1 MTVQFESDTDFVEN
15 IYESDSDEW
24 SDDSTGNLPDL
35 EAIAGDLE
43 DIAMPML
50 LEVPVP
56 MTNLPAFRVTPSMF
70 RDAGEGAAHS
80 STLLGYVRQATRPPL
95 WFSRH
100 SHAATPFNAQYRRPV
115 THTHNEVDH
124 MFGVNRAGSANRPIA
139 PFPWLP
145 LDNVAAEVKSLVRVK
160 R

>member
-1 MTVQFESDTDFVEN
+1 MTGQFEPDTDFVEN

-24 SDDSTGNLPDL
+24 SEDSTGDLPDL

-43 DIAMPML
+43 DIDMPML

-56 MTNLPAFRVTPSMF
+56 MTNLPAFQVTPSMF

-80 STLLGYVRQATRPPL
+80 TPPVEYVHQLPL

-100 SHAATPFNAQYRRPV
+100 SHAATPFNVQYHRPV
-115 THTHNEVDH
+115 GHTHNEVDQL
-124 MFGVNRAGSANRPIA
+124 FAANRPVA
-139 PFPWLP
+139 PFPWLQ
-145 LDNVAAEVKSLVRVK
+145 LDNVAAEFKSSVRMK
-160 R
+160 Q